1 MAGVAKQL
9 GALEDKL
16 GIEILERGVDRVVG
30 RMPVRGNTQPY
41 GRLHGGATLALGET
55 LGSIA
60 ADLHAEAAG
69 RLAVGV
75 DINGT
80 HHAAARTGHVIGT
93 AVPLHLGARVTT
105 HEVTV
110 RDETGRLVATVRIT
124 NMLIKPTE
132 E

>member
-1 MAGVAKQL
+1 MVTEL
-9 GALEDKL
+9 GALENNL
-16 GIEILERGVDRVVG
+16 GIEILSAEIDEVVG
-30 RMPVRGNTQPY
+30 RMPVRGNTQTF

-60 ADLHAEAAG
+60 ADLHAAATG

-80 HHAAARTGHVIGT
+80 LHAAARTGYVIGT
-93 AVPLHLGARVTT
+93 AVPVHLGRRITT
-105 HEVTV
+105 HEVTIA
-110 RDETGRLVATVRIT
+110 DENGRRVATVRIT
-124 NMLIKPTE
+124 NMLVEPAE